1 MNELLLKSESNN
13 NASILLLSKQLYNS
27 AVHCAYYSC
36 LQYIIHVLKEKN
48 KWSDDDIQTKIDSFN
63 EGSHNFYIKKIDS
76 IINNRKFN
84 TLITQ
89 LKLIRVNADY
99 KSFLINEEDCL
110 KSLTYKDSILQMLK
124 LIKI

>member
-1 MNELLLKSESNN
+1 MYWYTK
-13 NASILLLSKQLYNS
+13 
-27 AVHCAYYSC
+27 
-36 LQYIIHVLKEKN
+36 IIHVLKEKN

-76 IINNRKFN
+76 IINNRRFN

-99 KSFLINEEDCL
+99 KSFLINEEECL

-124 LIKI
+124 LIKIWIQKNFYYWN